1 MSTATYEPIM
11 TPDVNLR
18 TLRVAALLNTSS
30 GSCDASAQ
38 AALSAILDEAGVKLS
53 KVWVV
58 TGKEVD
64 HALNEATEASVD
76 VLIVLG
82 GDGTIRSAAQR
93 CDELGPLLVPLPGGT
108 MNMLPKALY
117 GARPWKQALADTLK
131 SPAVQ
136 AVHGGQVGSHRF
148 FVAGVFGS
156 ASLLAEARESIR
168 DGDLAGALG
177 QGVAALRQALGREL
191 GYRFEGQAES
201 KAEAVV
207 VLCPLPPPQ
216 TDAPVLLDAAAID
229 IEGAGDA
236 IRLAVM
242 SAFRDWRADQT
253 VTHAR
258 LESLDL
264 TSEDPIPAIL
274 DGERFT
280 LGRSERV
287 TRLSKAFYALR
298 PTQDVEGAGCL
309 AVPKTQIEAD
319 SSAGSDA

>member
-1 MSTATYEPIM
+1 MS
-11 TPDVNLR
+11 PDLDLR
-18 TLRVAALLNTSS
+18 SLRIAALLNTSS
-30 GSCDASAQ
+30 GSCDAASGPALLGILEEAGIKPVKIWDVIGKDVDQ
-38 AALSAILDEAGVKLS
+38 ALDEA
-53 KVWVV
+53 
-58 TGKEVD
+58 
-64 HALNEATEASVD
+64 TESGID

-93 CDELGPLLVPLPGGT
+93 CDQDGPLLIPLPGGT

-117 GARPWKQALADTLK
+117 GARPWREALADTLK
-131 SPAVQ
+131 SPVVQ
-136 AVHGGQVGSHRF
+136 PVHAGEVATHRF

-168 DGDLAGALG
+168 EGDLVGALG
-177 QGVAALRQALGREL
+177 QGVSAMREALGHEL
-191 GYRFEGQAES
+191 TYRFEGQAAS

-216 TDAPVLLDAAAID
+216 SELEVLLEAAAID

-253 VTHAR
+253 VTHAKVG
-258 LESLDL
+258 SLAIASD
-264 TSEDPIPAIL
+264 DPIPAIL

-280 LGRSERV
+280 LARTERV
-287 TRLSKAFYALR
+287 TRVREAFYALR
-298 PTQDVEGAGCL
+298 PDPAAAGA
-309 AVPKTQIEAD
+309 P
-319 SSAGSDA
+319 DASPGGGA

>member
-1 MSTATYEPIM
+1 MP
-11 TPDVNLR
+11 PDLDLR
-18 TLRVAALLNTSS
+18 SMRVAALLNTSS
-30 GSCDASAQ
+30 GSCDASSR
-38 AALSAILDEAGVKLS
+38 AALLAILEEAGIEPTT
-53 KVWVV
+53 VWDVA
-58 TGKEVD
+58 GHEVD
-64 HALNEATEASVD
+64 QALDAATKAAVD

-93 CDELGPLLVPLPGGT
+93 CDQAGPLLVPLPGGT

-117 GARPWKQALADTLK
+117 GARSWRQALADTLK
-131 SPAVQ
+131 APVVQ
-136 AVHGGQVGSHRF
+136 PVHGGQVGAHRF

-168 DGDLAGALG
+168 EGDLVGALG
-177 QGVAALRQALGREL
+177 QGVAAMKQALGHEL
-191 GYRFEGQAES
+191 GYRFEGQTAS

-216 TDAPVLLDAAAID
+216 DDLEVLLEAAAID

-258 LESLDL
+258 LESVEINSD
-264 TSEDPIPAIL
+264 DPIPAIL

-287 TRLSKAFYALR
+287 TRVRQAFYALR
-298 PTQDVEGAGCL
+298 PA
-309 AVPKTQIEAD
+309 AEANAD
-319 SSAGSDA
+319 ERQAKEASYGVI